1 MNIELLAPAGN
12 LEKLKIA
19 IQYGADAVYFAGQQF
34 GLRSAADNF
43 SMTEIEQAINFV
55 HEKNKKAYITVN
67 SVLHDEELSRL
78 PDFLKALNALQPD
91 GVICSDRGVIHLVS
105 QHTQIPIH
113 VSTQASV
120 LNSYHAEIF
129 RKAGAKRIVVG
140 RELSVKEA
148 GTIRKK
154 TGIEI
159 EMFVHGAMCM
169 AYSGNCSLSTYIAG
183 RDSNRGGCIQNC
195 RFNYTLY
202 PPGQPE
208 FKSHFLS
215 SKDLCGIYLL
225 KDFLAVGIDSLKI
238 EGRMKSNLYIASTV
252 RSYSQAIKELTQQDI
267 WRPDYWFKELTKIPH
282 REYTT
287 GSLKK
292 PAELDSVYNQ
302 PKETSSEYKLAGTV
316 LEVDSDKQR
325 FAFQAKN
332 KLINGETIEIL
343 PFTGEIIDI
352 RINDPVN
359 IVEKPIPVIQPD
371 NTVWLP
377 WQEGI
382 EPNNVAR
389 YLKVNPTT

>member
-19 IQYGADAVYFAGQQF
+19 VQYGADAVYFAGQQF

-43 SMTEIEQAINFV
+43 SMAEIEQAIDYV
-55 HEKNKKAYITVN
+55 HARNKKAYITIN
-67 SVLHDEELSRL
+67 SVLHDDELDLL
-78 PDFLKALNALQPD
+78 PEFLAALDPLQPD
-91 GVICSDRGVIHLVS
+91 GVICSDRGVIHLVKRHS
-105 QHTQIPIH
+105 RIPIH
-113 VSTQASV
+113 ISTQASV

-129 RKAGAKRIVVG
+129 RMAGAKRVVVG
-140 RELSVKEA
+140 RELSIKEA
-148 GTIRKK
+148 GYIKEK

-202 PPGQPE
+202 PSGQPSIE
-208 FKSHFLS
+208 SHFLS
-215 SKDLCGIYLL
+215 SKDLCGIHLL
-225 KDFLAVGIDSLKI
+225 KEFLAADIDSLKI

-252 RSYSQAIKELTQQDI
+252 RAYSQAIKELTLQNL
-267 WRPDYWFKELTKIPH
+267 WRPDYWFEELTKIPH

-287 GSLKK
+287 GSLLD
-292 PAELDSVYNQ
+292 PAGLESVYNK
-302 PKETSSEYKLAGTV
+302 PKEILSEYKLAGTV
-316 LEVDSDKQR
+316 LEVDADNHR

-332 KLINGETIEIL
+332 KLTKGETIEIL
-343 PFTGEIIDI
+343 PFAGEIIKI
-352 RINDPVN
+352 EIKELIN
-359 IVEKPIPVIQPD
+359 IVETPITVIQPE

-382 EPNNVAR
+382 EPDNVAR
-389 YLKVNPTT
+389 YFKTT